1 MQCYQLIFADQT
13 LCYCESMQILA
24 RFIAVLPF
32 VCCEKAFCYDMT
44 SRPTCNSQAA
54 AFDAMISP
62 VESNTS
68 SSVANSSLPSTGST
82 DPSATSHSPMSDQPS
97 PAFLA
102 AVVSAV
108 KQALAAEQT
117 SNLPSTPATSFASS
131 MPMAASL
138 GGVPGSCSSS
148 TGQLD
153 AQASSLAASGVG
165 FSSVST
171 AVSAAT
177 VQGRPDFVVPAFV
190 TTFAS
195 PITAVTLSTN
205 TAAVTASPSVG
216 GISSLAQMP
225 ILQQPFVVGPGFSPV
240 PAKLVSQIV
249 AGKFVELHDLL
260 STNLVLNEPEP
271 QLLFN
276 GWLVLTSTPKKP
288 KRRVDDITSW
298 LEAFSIY
305 CLILSSH
312 FPHRW
317 KDLMQYQLLIL
328 RTHRQFT
335 GQVWLAYDWAFR
347 EHAAALNLTD
357 WSTINVKLVKFHAA
371 GASVRSRRELFEEF
385 SEPRG
390 APSSLII
397 CKSWNRGHC
406 VAPLSSCRFAHKCSS
421 CFGPHRVGPCPGEA
435 SSQSRP
441 SSKRPV
447 DASPPHSSSKSRR

>member
-1 MQCYQLIFADQT
+1 M
-13 LCYCESMQILA
+13 S
-24 RFIAVLPF
+24 
-32 VCCEKAFCYDMT
+32 
-44 SRPTCNSQAA
+44 SRPTRNSQAA

-62 VESNTS
+62 AESNPS
-68 SSVANSSLPSTGST
+68 SSAANSSLPSTGSA
-82 DPSATSHSPMSDQPS
+82 DPSATSQSPMSDQPS

-131 MPMAASL
+131 VPMAASP
-138 GGVPGSCSSS
+138 GGVPGSSSSSSS

-165 FSSVST
+165 FSSVSP
-171 AVSAAT
+171 AVSAAS

-195 PITAVTLSTN
+195 PISAVTLSTN
-205 TAAVTASPSVG
+205 SAAVTASPSIG
-216 GISSLAQMP
+216 GISSLAQTP
-225 ILQQPFVVGPGFSPV
+225 VLQQPFVVGPGFSPV

-249 AGKFVELHDLL
+249 AGKFVELHELL
-260 STNLVLNEPEP
+260 SSNLVLNEPEP
-271 QLLFN
+271 QLLFD
-276 GWLVLTSTPKKP
+276 GRLVLTSTPKKP

-328 RTHRQFT
+328 RTHRQFA
-335 GQVWLAYDWAFR
+335 GRVWLAYDRAFR

-357 WSTINVKLVKFHAA
+357 WSTINVQLFNFHAA
-371 GASVRSRRELFEEF
+371 GASVRSRGELSEEF

-397 CKSWNRGHC
+397 CKSWNRGRC
-406 VAPLSSCRFAHKCSS
+406 VAPSSSCRFAHKCSS
-421 CFGPHRVGPCPGEA
+421 CFGPHRVGACPGEA

-447 DASPPHSSSKSRR
+447 DASPLRSSSKSRR

>member
-1 MQCYQLIFADQT
+1 M
-13 LCYCESMQILA
+13 M
-24 RFIAVLPF
+24 
-32 VCCEKAFCYDMT
+32 
-44 SRPTCNSQAA
+44 SRPTRNSQAA
-54 AFDAMISP
+54 AFDATISP

-68 SSVANSSLPSTGST
+68 SSAAHSSLPSTGSA
-82 DPSATSHSPMSDQPS
+82 DPSATSQSPMSDQPS

-131 MPMAASL
+131 VPMVASL
-138 GGVPGSCSSS
+138 GGIPGSSSSSSSSS

-165 FSSVST
+165 FSSVSP
-171 AVSAAT
+171 AVSAAMI
-177 VQGRPDFVVPAFV
+177 QGRPDFVVPAFV

-195 PITAVTLSTN
+195 PITAVTLSTS
-205 TAAVTASPSVG
+205 TAAVIASPSVR
-216 GISSLAQMP
+216 GISSLAQTP

-249 AGKFVELHDLL
+249 AGKFVELHELL

-271 QLLFN
+271 QLLFD
-276 GWLVLTSTPKKP
+276 GRLVLTSTPKKP

-328 RTHRQFT
+328 RTHRQFA
-335 GQVWLAYDWAFR
+335 GRVWLAYERAFR
-347 EHAAALNLTD
+347 EHAAASNLTD
-357 WSTINVKLVKFHAA
+357 WSTINVQLFNFHAA
-371 GASVRSRRELFEEF
+371 GASVRSRGELSDEF

-406 VAPLSSCRFAHKCSS
+406 VAPSSSCRFAHKCSS
-421 CFGPHRVGPCPGEA
+421 CFGPHRVGACPGEA
-435 SSQSRP
+435 SSQSHP

-447 DASPPHSSSKSRR
+447 DASPLRSSSKSRR

>member
-1 MQCYQLIFADQT
+1 MQYYQLIFADQT
-13 LCYCESMQILA
+13 LCYCESLQILA

-32 VCCEKAFCYDMT
+32 VCREKAFCYNMT
-44 SRPTCNSQAA
+44 SRPKRNSQAA

-62 VESNTS
+62 VESNPS
-68 SSVANSSLPSTGST
+68 SSAVNSSLPSTGSA
-82 DPSATSHSPMSDQPS
+82 DPSATSQSPMSDQPS

-117 SNLPSTPATSFASS
+117 SNLPSTPTTSFASS
-131 MPMAASL
+131 VPMAASP
-138 GGVPGSCSSS
+138 GGVPGSSSSSSS

-165 FSSVST
+165 FSSVSP

-205 TAAVTASPSVG
+205 NAAVTTSPSVG
-216 GISSLAQMP
+216 GISLLAQTP
-225 ILQQPFVVGPGFSPV
+225 ILHQPFVVGPGFSPV
-240 PAKLVSQIV
+240 PAKLVSWIV
-249 AGKFVELHDLL
+249 AGNFVELHKLL

-271 QLLFN
+271 QLLFD
-276 GWLVLTSTPKKP
+276 GRLALTLTPKKP
-288 KRRVDDITSW
+288 KQHVDDITSW

-328 RTHRQFT
+328 RTHRQFA
-335 GQVWLAYDWAFR
+335 GRVWLGYVRAFH
-347 EHAAALNLTD
+347 EHAAASNLKH
-357 WSTINVKLVKFHAA
+357 WSTINVQLFNFHAA
-371 GASVRSRRELFEEF
+371 LGF
-385 SEPRG
+385 SMSE
-390 APSSLII
+390 
-397 CKSWNRGHC
+397 
-406 VAPLSSCRFAHKCSS
+406 
-421 CFGPHRVGPCPGEA
+421 
-435 SSQSRP
+435 
-441 SSKRPV
+441 
-447 DASPPHSSSKSRR
+447 

>member
-1 MQCYQLIFADQT
+1 
-13 LCYCESMQILA
+13 
-24 RFIAVLPF
+24 
-32 VCCEKAFCYDMT
+32 MT
-44 SRPTCNSQAA
+44 SRPTRSQAA

-62 VESNTS
+62 AESNPS
-68 SSVANSSLPSTGST
+68 SSAANSSLPSPGSA
-82 DPSATSHSPMSDQPS
+82 DPSATSQSPMSDQPS

-117 SNLPSTPATSFASS
+117 SNLPSTPATSFALSV
-131 MPMAASL
+131 PMAASP
-138 GGVPGSCSSS
+138 GGVPGSCSSSSS

-165 FSSVST
+165 FSSVSP

-195 PITAVTLSTN
+195 PISAVTLSTN
-205 TAAVTASPSVG
+205 TAAVTTSPSVG
-216 GISSLAQMP
+216 GISSLAQTP
-225 ILQQPFVVGPGFSPV
+225 VLQQPFVVGPGFSPV

-249 AGKFVELHDLL
+249 AGKFFVELHELL
-260 STNLVLNEPEP
+260 SSNLVLNEPET
-271 QLLFN
+271 QLLFDE
-276 GWLVLTSTPKKP
+276 WLVLTSTPKKP

-312 FPHRW
+312 FPHCW

-328 RTHRQFT
+328 RTHRQFA
-335 GQVWLAYDWAFR
+335 GRVWLAYDRAFR
-347 EHAAALNLTD
+347 EHAAASNLTD
-357 WSTINVKLVKFHAA
+357 WSSINVQLFNFHAA
-371 GASVRSRRELFEEF
+371 GASVRSCGELSEEF

-406 VAPLSSCRFAHKCSS
+406 VAPSSSCRFAHKCSS
-421 CFGPHRVGPCPGEA
+421 CFGPHRVGACPGEA

-447 DASPPHSSSKSRR
+447 DASPLHSSSKSRR

>member
-1 MQCYQLIFADQT
+1 MR
-13 LCYCESMQILA
+13 ILA

-32 VCCEKAFCYDMT
+32 VCREKAFCYDIS
-44 SRPTCNSQAA
+44 SRPTRNSQAA

-62 VESNTS
+62 AESNPS
-68 SSVANSSLPSTGST
+68 SLAANSSLPSTGSV
-82 DPSATSHSPMSDQPS
+82 DPSATSQSPMSDQPS

-117 SNLPSTPATSFASS
+117 SNLLSKPATSFASS
-131 MPMAASL
+131 VPMAASP
-138 GGVPGSCSSS
+138 GGVPGSSSSSSS

-165 FSSVST
+165 FSLVSP
-171 AVSAAT
+171 AVSAAS

-195 PITAVTLSTN
+195 PISAVTLSTN
-205 TAAVTASPSVG
+205 SAAVTASPSVG
-216 GISSLAQMP
+216 GISSLAQTP
-225 ILQQPFVVGPGFSPV
+225 VFQQPFVVGPGFSPV

-249 AGKFVELHDLL
+249 AGKFVELHKLL
-260 STNLVLNEPEP
+260 SSNLVLNEPEP
-271 QLLFN
+271 QLLFD
-276 GWLVLTSTPKKP
+276 GQLVLTSTPKKP

-328 RTHRQFT
+328 RTHRQFA
-335 GQVWLAYDWAFR
+335 GRVWLAYDRAFR

-357 WSTINVKLVKFHAA
+357 WSTINVQLFNFHAA
-371 GASVRSRRELFEEF
+371 GASVCSHGELSEEF

-397 CKSWNRGHC
+397 CKSWNRGRC
-406 VAPLSSCRFAHKCSS
+406 VAPSSSCRFAHKCSS
-421 CFGPHRVGPCPGEA
+421 CFGPHRVGACPGEA

-447 DASPPHSSSKSRR
+447 DASPLRSSSKSRR